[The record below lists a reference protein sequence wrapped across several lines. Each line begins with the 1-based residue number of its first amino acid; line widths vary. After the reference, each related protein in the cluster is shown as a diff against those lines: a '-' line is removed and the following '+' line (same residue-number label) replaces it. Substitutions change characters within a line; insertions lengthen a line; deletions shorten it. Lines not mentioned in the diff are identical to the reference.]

1 MRMITAALIISL
13 SISCLQPDTVP
24 ADSVAV
30 GVDSTKTKMDSTSIA
45 KSDEEWRKTL
55 TPEQYYILR
64 QKGTERPYTG
74 KYWNSKETGLYK
86 CAGCQAPLFTSDQKF
101 DSHCGWPSFS
111 LPWDSAALAYTR
123 DTSHGMIR
131 TEVTCKKCG
140 GHLGHVFDDGPPPTN
155 LRYCINSD
163 AMIFEKKE

>member
-1 MRMITAALIISL
+1 MRMITAALFLSL
-13 SISCLQPDTVP
+13 STSCLQPDTVP
-24 ADSVAV
+24 GDSVAV
-30 GVDSTKTKMDSTSIA
+30 AVDSTKTKMDSTGIT
-45 KSDEEWRKTL
+45 KSDEEWRKSL

-74 KYWNSKETGLYK
+74 KYWNTKEAGLYK

-111 LPWDSAALAYTR
+111 LPWDSAAVEYTR

-163 AMIFEKKE
+163 AMIFEKKD